1 MDKQEPVR
9 LTFEQFMPPRSSFQ
23 LFEQK
28 LTGAI
33 QLHWHEFYEMN
44 FFVDGRGQHRLN
56 GKPTPLR
63 RGSLILL
70 TPADFHELW
79 PDPGETLTLYNVI
92 FSEEMLDD
100 DLRHMLFQQSGGQ
113 SYAFGDK
120 DTAMLEA
127 EFQRIGA
134 EVRDARI
141 GHLRMIRGA
150 LDRIWIEV
158 ARTARSMGQDRE
170 MKKELASSLQPSVRN
185 ALLYVQHHF
194 REDLTLAMAAEQA
207 RLAPNYFSE
216 CFRKAV
222 GIPFQ
227 QYLQEKR
234 LQFAKSLLHVS
245 DLSVTDICYASGFNS
260 LSHFERAFKRKNG
273 STPRQYRKAL
283 RLSLPSE

>member
-9 LTFEQFMPPRSSFQ
+9 LTLQQYMPPRSSFQ

-33 QLHWHEFYEMN
+33 QLHWHEFYEMS
-44 FFVDGRGQHRLN
+44 FFVAGCGQHRLN
-56 GKPTPLR
+56 GNLAPLR

-100 DLRHMLFQQSGGQ
+100 EMRQMLFQQSGGRM
-113 SYAFGDK
+113 YAFDDK
-120 DTAMLEA
+120 DAGMLET
-127 EFQRIGA
+127 EFQRIA
-134 EVRDARI
+134 WEMKHARL

-150 LDRIWIEV
+150 MERIWIEV
-158 ARTARSMGQDRE
+158 ARYARVMGQEPEPKRD
-170 MKKELASSLQPSVRN
+170 LASSLQPSVRN

-194 REDLTLAMAAEQA
+194 REDLTLARAAEQA

-245 DLSVTDICYASGFNS
+245 ELSVTDICYASGFNS
-260 LSHFERAFKRKNG
+260 LSHFERAFKRQNG
-273 STPRQYRKAL
+273 STPRQYRNAL